1 MNNPGKLRKTV
12 TFWRHSDSTKDDS
25 EKTFQK
31 LKKVKT
37 VKASV
42 KAKTSAEGYELQR
55 LNNTVTYDIR
65 TRYIPLLEDT
75 SLIIMY
81 GKKRLE
87 IKSVVNVR
95 EENTELAFTCTE
107 YMKAGVSYGRD
118 EF

>member
-1 MNNPGKLRKTV
+1 MNNPGKLNKRI
-12 TFWRHSDSTKDDS
+12 TFYRHSETDNENS

-31 LKKVKT
+31 LEKVKT
-37 VKASV
+37 VWASV
-42 KAKTSAEGYELQR
+42 IAKSTAENFELQR
-55 LNNTVTYDIR
+55 LTNTVTYDVR
-65 TRYIPLLEDT
+65 TRYNPLLEDT

-118 EF
+118 DF